1 MLDQLFT
8 YGYGLWLMDRIDRMN
23 EGDELDMV
31 RYTLTV
37 KTENEQNFLEY
48 AKNTG
53 IELLNQFNFDDEI
66 IYIVEVEMGST
77 ISMEWIE
84 SMSEE

>member
-1 MLDQLFT
+1 MLEPLFM

-48 AKNTG
+48 AKNTE
-53 IELLNQFNFDDEI
+53 IELLSQFNFDDEI
-66 IYIVEVEMGST
+66 IYIAEVKMGST

>member
-1 MLDQLFT
+1 MLDPLFT

-23 EGDELDMV
+23 EGDDLDMV

-48 AKNTG
+48 AKNAR
-53 IELLNQFNFDDEI
+53 IEILNQFNFDDEI
-66 IYIVEVEMGST
+66 IYIAEVEKGST

>member
-1 MLDQLFT
+1 
-8 YGYGLWLMDRIDRMN
+8 
-23 EGDELDMV
+23 MV

-48 AKNTG
+48 AKNAG
-53 IELLNQFNFDDEI
+53 IELLSQFNFDDEI
-66 IYIVEVEMGST
+66 IYIAEVKMGFT

>member
-1 MLDQLFT
+1 MLEPLFM

-23 EGDELDMV
+23 EDDELDMV

-48 AKNTG
+48 AKSAR
-53 IELLNQFNFDDEI
+53 IEILSQFNFDDEI
-66 IYIVEVEMGST
+66 IYIAEVKIGSI

>member
-1 MLDQLFT
+1 
-8 YGYGLWLMDRIDRMN
+8 MDRIDRQN
-23 EGDELDMV
+23 EDDELDMV
-31 RYTLTV
+31 RYTLTI

-48 AKNTG
+48 AKNAR
-53 IELLNQFNFDDEI
+53 IEILSQFNFDDEI
-66 IYIVEVEMGST
+66 IYIAEVKIGSI